1 MDSALRDLTAAA
13 WALGA
18 AGALAEGGVP
28 PELEGPAREVV
39 AAAGLDPDDLPLA
52 DLRNTLLQV
61 ADLMSRSREG
71 TLRAGWEQTDPL
83 VLQAQGEISAQPV
96 QALVEQVFP
105 MVGVE
110 VRDFLDAGAGVGAM
124 CIELCRRLPEAR
136 AVGLEPAEAPLA
148 LARENVRA
156 AGLEDRIELR
166 AQPVQDLDDEAAYDA
181 AWLAA
186 MFMPRAVVAAA
197 MPALRRAVRPGGMVL
212 TAAMGVGG
220 DGLPDAAAR
229 LRAALW
235 GAEVGLEELERLA
248 RDAGFA
254 DVRRGPAR
262 GAVTP
267 LILVR

>member
-1 MDSALRDLTAAA
+1 MQSLGDLQAAV
-13 WALGA
+13 WAFGA
-18 AGALAEGGVP
+18 AGAYAEGGVP
-28 PELEGPAREVV
+28 AALEGPVRDVIS
-39 AAAGLDPDDLPLA
+39 AAGLDPDDLPLA

-61 ADLMSRSREG
+61 ADLMARSRER
-71 TLRAGWEQTDPL
+71 TLEAGWTHHDPL
-83 VLQAQGEISAQPV
+83 ILQAQGEISAQPV
-96 QALVEQVFP
+96 KVLVEQVFP
-105 MVGVE
+105 TSGVE
-110 VRDFLDAGAGVGAM
+110 VRDFLDVGAGVGAM
-124 CIELCRRLPEAR
+124 CIDLCRRMPQAR

-166 AQPVQDLDDEAAYDA
+166 GHPIQDLDEEAAYDA

-197 MPALRRAVRPGGMVL
+197 MPVLHRAVRPGGMVL

-235 GAEVGLEELERLA
+235 GAEVGLDELGQMA

-254 DVRRGPAR
+254 DVAPGPAR

-267 LILVR
+267 LILRR

>member
-1 MDSALRDLTAAA
+1 MKALADLQAAA

-28 PELEGPAREVV
+28 PELEGPMREVV
-39 AAAGLDPDDLPLA
+39 AAAGLDPGDLPLA

-61 ADLMSRSREG
+61 ADLVARSRER
-71 TLRAGWEQTDPL
+71 TLEAGWTHSDPL
-83 VLQAQGEISAQPV
+83 ILQAQGEISAQPV
-96 QALVEQVFP
+96 KVLVEQVFP

-110 VRDFLDAGAGVGAM
+110 VRDFLDVGAGVGAM
-124 CIELCRRLPEAR
+124 CIDLCRRLPEAR

-166 AQPVQDLDDEAAYDA
+166 AQPIQDLDEEAAYDA

-197 MPALRRAVRPGGMVL
+197 MPVLHRAVRPGGMVL
-212 TAAMGVGG
+212 TAAMGVSG

-235 GAEVGLEELERLA
+235 GAEVGLDELAQMA

-254 DVRRGPAR
+254 KVMPGPPQ

-267 LILVR
+267 LILRR